1 MRLYFNILKGF
12 ELFKSQTN
20 SIVSI
25 KDSDK
30 LITKLKTNLKKMKRS
45 KLKEMSRGEIKEFF
59 LASLKTYAN
68 DIILHDEQLKR
79 LLK

>member
-1 MRLYFNILKGF
+1 
-12 ELFKSQTN
+12 
-20 SIVSI
+20 
-25 KDSDK
+25 
-30 LITKLKTNLKKMKRS
+30 MKRS